1 MSRIGRQ
8 PIPVPDKV
16 EVKIEGRDVSVE
28 GPNGIVSG
36 RMPEGIGVSQAEG
49 EIVIERPSDAAR
61 DRALHGLTRSLIANM
76 VEGVTDG
83 FMKKLEIVGVG
94 YRAEA
99 AGNNLKLALG
109 FSHPIEYP
117 VPEGVDV
124 TTPQPTQIEIRGAD
138 KQKVGQVAAEIRAFR
153 PAEPYKGKGV
163 KYEGE
168 HIRRKAGKTGV

>member
-8 PIPVPDKV
+8 PIPLPDKV
-16 EVKIEGRDVSVE
+16 QIKIEGRDVSVE
-28 GPNGIVSG
+28 GPNGAVSG
-36 RMPEGIGVSQAEG
+36 TMPEGIDVCQADGV
-49 EIVIERPSDAAR
+49 IVIERPSDTAR

-83 FMKKLEIVGVG
+83 FIKKLEIVGIG

-99 AGNNLKLALG
+99 SGSSLKLALG

-124 TTPQPTQIEIRGAD
+124 ATPQPTQIEIRGAD

-153 PAEPYKGKGV
+153 PAEPYKGKGL